1 MARFFLI
8 ALLFSSFSIS
18 IVGQDV
24 ADSAPKIFACRNLE
38 YATSSR
44 LTLMPEARD
53 PAGRRLTF
61 QWTQVEG
68 PRVQMNFTDRV
79 RLSLITPPEDSRVVL
94 RLTASNGLSSSS
106 CEFTIDAVSFPTH
119 MAKLGVEVGLDG
131 ECHTSNLRVA
141 RTSLRND
148 LIWGRTDTELEIY
161 LTASDGAVLVDTV
174 DPIEPFGII
183 LMHATGAEEITD
195 MFSYSPEDNKVSL
208 LPNRVADFQAQLKD
222 YPVDVY
228 ITGGDSVG
236 NGACIV
242 VPVLHAHFQIRGT
255 VSATSDSLAGTL
267 VTIRGMKW
275 DFTAVAPVGPQG
287 QFHFDNIPGDTYSID
302 IGNAGELLGMGF
314 CALEGE
320 KGDTF
325 TASAHIISPAVA
337 AIQCQP
343 EMSGE
348 ANSRP

>member
-1 MARFFLI
+1 MAQFFLI

-24 ADSAPKIFACRNLE
+24 ADSAPKIFACRHFE

-44 LTLMPEARD
+44 LTLMPEVVD

-61 QWTQVEG
+61 QWTQVSG
-68 PRVQMNFTDRV
+68 PPVTMRSNYHVLNF
-79 RLSLITPPEDSRVVL
+79 ITPPEDSRVVL

-174 DPIEPFGII
+174 DPFEPFGII

-208 LPNRVADFQAQLKD
+208 LPSRVADFRAQLND
-222 YPVDVY
+222 YPVELY
-228 ITGGDSVG
+228 INGGDSVG

-255 VSATSDSLAGTL
+255 VSTTSGSLTGTL
-267 VTIRGMKW
+267 VTIGGMTW

-302 IGNAGELLGMGF
+302 IGNAGELLGTGF
-314 CALEGE
+314 CGLEGK
-320 KGDTF
+320 KGNTF
-325 TASAHIISPAVA
+325 TSSTHIIPPAVA
-337 AIQCQP
+337 PIQCQP
-343 EMSGE
+343 ETSGA